1 MRVFIVN
8 ILIVLVILAGG
19 GAAAYYYN
27 QSANYV
33 TSDNAR
39 VDGQPITISAVAAGK
54 LVDWNGE
61 VGKSYN
67 SGDLVGGVQSAGS
80 RANITFP
87 VSGTIVQQSAVP
99 NSFVG
104 PGTPLARAFDLN
116 HLWITANIDETAIN
130 QIKVGQAVDVYIDAF
145 PNTTLTGTVDK
156 IGLATAGTFSMLPSS
171 NTNANYTKVTQ
182 VIPITIVIE
191 GYKGLGL
198 VPGMNATVRVHI

>member
-39 VDGQPITISAVAAGK
+39 VDGQPITISAIAAGK

-99 NSFVG
+99 NSFVT

-116 HLWITANIDETAIN
+116 HLWITANIDETVIN